1 MCRLKSG
8 IILKDRIFIPEYDSH
23 TKMLEELG
31 IEDNY
36 FTASKTFV
44 RFELLPKDN
53 DVFTNIDD
61 WKLNIDQDIVPDWY
75 NEEIYK
81 PRVIER
87 VKDWAKEHIHI
98 GIDNLNIDSGDNH
111 FIKDCKNVHIYGN
124 ATVNYICGRT
134 LVSCISDS
142 VVVKEISDSVIV
154 DCVCG
159 EAVVK
164 FVNKNTTIRNIY
176 SDASVWNICGNA
188 TIRNIFDN
196 TTIRN
201 ICNDA
206 FVENIYGDAFVESIH
221 GNAFVES
228 IHGRAIVKNICDNAI
243 IKNIS
248 DNALVINSNFGWKK
262 KNLLSIFDNATFKDC
277 NTKTIYQSK
286 DWKFINA
293 NKNNNTEN
301 E

>member
-23 TKMLEELG
+23 TKMLEEFG

-53 DVFTNIDD
+53 DVFTDIDD
-61 WKLNIDQDIVPDWY
+61 WRLNIDQDIVPDWY

-81 PRVIER
+81 PQVVEK

-111 FIKDCKNVHIYGN
+111 FIKDCKNVYIGGN
-124 ATVNYICGRT
+124 ATVDYISGST
-134 LVSCISDS
+134 FVSCISDS
-142 VVVKEISDSVIV
+142 VVVNEISDNVMV

-159 EAVVK
+159 RAVVK
-164 FVNKNTTIRNIY
+164 FVHK
-176 SDASVWNICGNA
+176 NA
-188 TIRNIFDN
+188 TIRNIYTDASVWHIYDNATIENIFDN
-196 TTIRN
+196 ATIIN

-206 FVENIYGDAFVESIH
+206 FVKNICGNAIIENIH
-221 GNAFVES
+221 GNAIIEN
-228 IHGRAIVKNICDNAI
+228 IHGRAIVKDICNNAI
-243 IKNIS
+243 IKNMFG
-248 DNALVINSNFGWKK
+248 NALVISSNFGWKNK
-262 KNLLSIFDNATFKDC
+262 DILSISENATFKDC
-277 NTKTIYQSK
+277 NTKTIYQSE
-286 DWKFINA
+286 DWKFVNV
-293 NKNNNTEN
+293 NKSTNIEH

>member
-36 FTASKTFV
+36 FTASKIFV

-53 DVFTNIDD
+53 DVFSDIDD
-61 WKLNIDQDIVPDWY
+61 WRLNIDQDIVPDWY
-75 NEEIYK
+75 DAEIYK
-81 PRVIER
+81 PRIIER

-98 GIDNLNIDSGDNH
+98 GINNLNIDSGDNH
-111 FIKDCKNVHIYGN
+111 YIKDCKNVHIYGN
-124 ATVNYICGRT
+124 ATIDYISGST

-142 VVVKEISDSVIV
+142 VVVNEISDNAVV
-154 DCVCG
+154 NCVCG

-164 FVNKNTTIRNIY
+164 FVTKNATIRNIY
-176 SDASVWNICGNA
+176 SDASVWNICSNT
-188 TIRNIFDN
+188 TIGNIFDN

-228 IHGRAIVKNICDNAI
+228 IHGRAIVKNICNNAI

-248 DNALVINSNFGWKK
+248 DNALVINSNFGWKN

-277 NTKTIYQSK
+277 DTKTIYQSK
-286 DWKFINA
+286 DWKFVNI
-293 NKNNNTEN
+293 NKNIDIQPE
-301 E
+301 

>member
-8 IILKDRIFIPEYDSH
+8 IILKDRIFVPEYDSH

-31 IEDNY
+31 IEDDY
-36 FTASKTFV
+36 FNASKTFV

-53 DVFTNIDD
+53 DVFSDIDD
-61 WKLNIDQDIVPDWY
+61 WRLNIDQDIVPDWY
-75 NEEIYK
+75 DAEIYK

-98 GIDNLNIDSGDNH
+98 GINNLNIDSGDNH
-111 FIKDCKNVHIYGN
+111 YIKDCKNVHIYGN
-124 ATVNYICGRT
+124 ATVDYISGRT

-142 VVVKEISDSVIV
+142 AVVNEISDNAVV
-154 DCVCG
+154 NCVCG

-164 FVNKNTTIRNIY
+164 FVTKNATIRNIY

-188 TIRNIFDN
+188 TIGNIFDN

-201 ICNDA
+201 ICHDT

-221 GNAFVES
+221 GNAFVEN
-228 IHGRAIVKNICDNAI
+228 IHGRAIVKNICNNVI

-248 DNALVINSNFGWKK
+248 DNALVISSNFGWKN
-262 KNLLSIFDNATFKDC
+262 KNILSVFDNAIFKDC
-277 NTKTIYQSK
+277 DTKTIYLSK
-286 DWKFINA
+286 DWKFVNV
-293 NKNNNTEN
+293 NKDIDIELT
-301 E
+301 

>member
-8 IILKDRIFIPEYDSH
+8 IIFKDRIFVPEHDSH

-53 DVFTNIDD
+53 DVFTDIDD
-61 WKLNIDQDIVPDWY
+61 WRLNIDQDIVPDWY

-111 FIKDCKNVHIYGN
+111 CIKDCKNVHIYGN
-124 ATVNYICGRT
+124 ATVDYICGST

-142 VVVKEISDSVIV
+142 VVVNEISDNVV
-154 DCVCG
+154 VNCVCG

-164 FVNKNTTIRNIY
+164 FVNKNATIRNIY
-176 SDASVWNICGNA
+176 YDASVWNIFGNA
-188 TIRNIFDN
+188 TIENIFDN

-228 IHGRAIVKNICDNAI
+228 IHGRAIVKNIYDNAI

-248 DNALVINSNFGWKK
+248 DNALVISSNFGWKN
-262 KNLLSIFDNATFKDC
+262 KNILSIFDNATFKDC
-277 NTKTIYQSK
+277 DTKTIYQSK
-286 DWKFINA
+286 DWKFINV
-293 NKNNNTEN
+293 NKSNNIEN

>member
-8 IILKDRIFIPEYDSH
+8 IIFKDRIFVPEYDSH

-44 RFELLPKDN
+44 RFELRPKDN
-53 DVFTNIDD
+53 DLFTDIDN
-61 WKLNIDQDIVPDWY
+61 WRLNIDQDIVPDWY

-111 FIKDCKNVHIYGN
+111 YIKDCKNVHIYGN
-124 ATVNYICGRT
+124 ATVDYICGST

-142 VVVKEISDSVIV
+142 VVVNEISDSVIV

-159 EAVVK
+159 EAVVR
-164 FVNKNTTIRNIY
+164 FVHKNATIRNIY
-176 SDASVWNICGNA
+176 TDASVWNICGNA
-188 TIRNIFDN
+188 TIENIFNN

-206 FVENIYGDAFVESIH
+206 FVKNIY
-221 GNAFVES
+221 GNAFVENIHGNALVEN
-228 IHGRAIVKNICDNAI
+228 IHGRAIVKNICNNAI

-248 DNALVINSNFGWKK
+248 GNALVISSNFGWKN
-262 KNLLSIFDNATFKDC
+262 KNILSIFDNATFKDC
-277 NTKTIYQSK
+277 DTKTIYQSK
-286 DWKFINA
+286 DWKFVNV
-293 NKNNNTEN
+293 NKSTNIEH

>member
-61 WKLNIDQDIVPDWY
+61 WRLNIDQDIVPDWY

-87 VKDWAKEHIHI
+87 VKDWAKKHIHI
-98 GIDNLNIDSGDNH
+98 GIDNLNINSGDNH
-111 FIKDCKNVHIYGN
+111 YIKDCKNVHIYGN
-124 ATVNYICGRT
+124 ATVDYICGST
-134 LVSCISDS
+134 LVSCISES
-142 VVVKEISDSVIV
+142 VVVNEISDNSAV

-159 EAVVK
+159 RAVVK
-164 FVNKNTTIRNIY
+164 FIGKNTTIRNIY
-176 SDASVWNICGNA
+176 TDASVWNIFDNA
-188 TIRNIFDN
+188 TIENIFDN

-206 FVENIYGDAFVESIH
+206 FVKNICGDAFVENIH
-221 GNAFVES
+221 GNAIIEN
-228 IHGRAIVKNICDNAI
+228 IHGRAIVKNVYDNVI
-243 IKNIS
+243 IKNIFN
-248 DNALVINSNFGWKK
+248 NALVISSNFGWKN

-286 DWKFINA
+286 DWKFINV
-293 NKNNNTEN
+293 NKSTNIEHK
-301 E
+301 

>member
-8 IILKDRIFIPEYDSH
+8 IILKDRIFVPEYDSH

-44 RFELLPKDN
+44 RFELSPKDN
-53 DVFTNIDD
+53 DVFSDIDD
-61 WKLNIDQDIVPDWY
+61 WRLNIDQDIVPDWY
-75 NEEIYK
+75 DAEIYK
-81 PRVIER
+81 SRIIER

-98 GIDNLNIDSGDNH
+98 GINNLNIDSGDNH
-111 FIKDCKNVHIYGN
+111 YIKDCKNVHIYGN
-124 ATVNYICGRT
+124 ATIDYISGST
-134 LVSCISDS
+134 VVSCISDS
-142 VVVKEISDSVIV
+142 VVVNEISDNAVV

-164 FVNKNTTIRNIY
+164 FVNKNATIRNIY

-188 TIRNIFDN
+188 TIGNIFNN

-201 ICNDA
+201 ICNNA
-206 FVENIYGDAFVESIH
+206 FVENIYDDAFVESIH

-228 IHGRAIVKNICDNAI
+228 VHGRAIVKNICNNAI

-248 DNALVINSNFGWKK
+248 DNALVINSNFGWKN
-262 KNLLSIFDNATFKDC
+262 KNLLSIFDNATFKDYD
-277 NTKTIYQSK
+277 TKTIYQSE
-286 DWKFINA
+286 DWKFVNV
-293 NKNNNTEN
+293 NKNIDIVHE
-301 E
+301 